1 MAEIQKPEYR
11 GAKRLNIASAKATGR
26 SPSNISL
33 PQSFKPTHEL
43 QMAKIVAEGTLDII
57 DAYQAAKQ
65 TATRLEVSE
74 EDALLQKHIGEQ
86 KMKVTGNLI
95 TAGPN
100 QLLPGD
106 MESNFIADGH
116 KIGEDTI
123 TPYVVSEELSD
134 DAKKLIQPKIDAA
147 NNAFNIDTQN
157 EFTKELVRR
166 SKLRIEYTR
175 KENISNFQ
183 GYMNNATREGMKI
196 PTSMFSP
203 NKNEGAIKSH
213 KSWEAYLQTEVKNKN
228 LDKEQAELSLF
239 EHKQNLAGIIL
250 NRHLAQNPK
259 EAMDQ
264 YEKGFKVKRVGGP
277 ADGYD
282 DIYVGGYEV
291 GGVSVDSSRIATF
304 IDSFVRD
311 QRLKKERD
319 ETNAFNVNIKSY
331 AENQSDIALKMF
343 ATRSTEGIQILRSS
357 MNGQLRDIPDDMDKF
372 IPKYELLDPENPNY
386 DPLLTKQTLEE
397 VVHIAVK
404 GRKALIKETEQ
415 NQLRLFDSHLK
426 YDLFDSGLEYQAG
439 RRNEYYE
446 FDKSRGGWRPKQKAI
461 QTFADRYQI
470 DSTVVETL
478 MTNTIRGQSWKGA
491 GSGLPHGEGPGT
503 FETFQKQVLNWHRKQ
518 IFVDTGLRRGA
529 KDTGEEV
536 ISNPLHLGPGKLLYK
551 QLNSTQRFAMDQ
563 MVTDLKDLQNIY
575 ENYKVVRSDE
585 NPNGIGSLQRLEEVL
600 EEYTSKFI
608 VGGRQKIQGQVWNDI
623 RRIALDQRIINLRN
637 APIGTMLRDLDYFNT
652 VLNIGK
658 EDEDGNIIKMTE
670 DIKYKTYMRLN
681 EFGIN
686 TVNYDDFLP
695 VPEAMWM
702 LDQQLNGISKQD
714 VDQKER
720 LTEVINKTISP

>member
-1 MAEIQKPEYR
+1 MAEIQKPEYK
-11 GAKRLNIASAKATGR
+11 GAKRLNIASAKATSR

-203 NKNEGAIKSH
+203 NKNEGAIKSY

-228 LDKEQAELSLF
+228 LNKKQAELSLF

-259 EAMDQ
+259 EALDQ

-291 GGVSVDSSRIATF
+291 GGVSVDSSRVAKF
-304 IDSFVRD
+304 IDSF
-311 QRLKKERD
+311 
-319 ETNAFNVNIKSY
+319 
-331 AENQSDIALKMF
+331 
-343 ATRSTEGIQILRSS
+343 
-357 MNGQLRDIPDDMDKF
+357 
-372 IPKYELLDPENPNY
+372 
-386 DPLLTKQTLEE
+386 
-397 VVHIAVK
+397 
-404 GRKALIKETEQ
+404 
-415 NQLRLFDSHLK
+415 
-426 YDLFDSGLEYQAG
+426 
-439 RRNEYYE
+439 
-446 FDKSRGGWRPKQKAI
+446 
-461 QTFADRYQI
+461 
-470 DSTVVETL
+470 
-478 MTNTIRGQSWKGA
+478 
-491 GSGLPHGEGPGT
+491 
-503 FETFQKQVLNWHRKQ
+503 
-518 IFVDTGLRRGA
+518 A
-529 KDTGEEV
+529 KD
-536 ISNPLHLGPGKLLYK
+536 
-551 QLNSTQRFAMDQ
+551 
-563 MVTDLKDLQNIY
+563 
-575 ENYKVVRSDE
+575 
-585 NPNGIGSLQRLEEVL
+585 
-600 EEYTSKFI
+600 
-608 VGGRQKIQGQVWNDI
+608 
-623 RRIALDQRIINLRN
+623 
-637 APIGTMLRDLDYFNT
+637 
-652 VLNIGK
+652 
-658 EDEDGNIIKMTE
+658 
-670 DIKYKTYMRLN
+670 
-681 EFGIN
+681 
-686 TVNYDDFLP
+686 
-695 VPEAMWM
+695 
-702 LDQQLNGISKQD
+702 
-714 VDQKER
+714 ER
-720 LTEVINKTISP
+720 LRIEKEEADAYS

>member
-1 MAEIQKPEYR
+1 MAEI
-11 GAKRLNIASAKATGR
+11 T
-26 SPSNISL
+26 
-33 PQSFKPTHEL
+33 KPTYQGIRFNTKSAQVARTGMPRVPDKQYTPSHEVR
-43 QMAKIVAEGTLDII
+43 MADIVAQGTVNIL
-57 DAYQAAKQ
+57 DAYQAAEA
-65 TATRLEVSE
+65 TAVRLELAE

-95 TAGPN
+95 TARPN
-100 QLLPGD
+100 QLLPKD
-106 MESNFIADGH
+106 MEDNFIADGH
-116 KIGEDTI
+116 KMGEETL
-123 TPYVVSEELSD
+123 TAYTVSEELSE
-134 DAKKLIQPKIDAA
+134 DAKQQMQPRIDAA
-147 NNAFNIDTQN
+147 NNAFNINTQN

-183 GYMNNATREGMKI
+183 THMNNATREGMEI
-196 PTSMFSP
+196 PNTMFSP
-203 NKNEGAIKSH
+203 NKNEGAIKSY
-213 KSWEAYLQTEVKNKN
+213 KSWEAYLKDEVKNKN
-228 LDKEQAELSLF
+228 LNEEQANLSLF

-259 EAMDQ
+259 EALDQ
-264 YEKGFKVKRVGGP
+264 YEKGFKIKRVGGP
-277 ADGYD
+277 AGGYD

-291 GGVSVDSSRIATF
+291 GGVSVDSSRVATF

-331 AENQSDIALKMF
+331 AENQSDLALKKF
-343 ATRSTEGIQILRSS
+343 ATKSTEGIQILRSS

-404 GRKALIKETEQ
+404 GRKALIKETERIQ
-415 NQLRLFDSHLK
+415 QGLFDSHLK
-426 YDLFDSGLEYQAG
+426 YDLYDSGLEYQAG
-439 RRNEYYE
+439 RRNAYYE
-446 FDKSRGGWRPKQKAI
+446 FDKSRGGWRPKKEAI

-470 DSTVVETL
+470 DPNVVERI

-503 FETFQKQVLNWHRKQ
+503 FETFQKQVLNWYRKQ

-563 MVTDLKDLQNIY
+563 MTTDLKDLKNIY
-575 ENYKVVRSDE
+575 ENYKVVRSTE
-585 NPNGIGSLQRLEEVL
+585 NPYGIGSLPMLEKTL

-623 RRIALDQRIINLRN
+623 RRIALDQRINNLRT
-637 APIGTMLRDLDYFNT
+637 APIGTMLRDMDIFKT
-652 VLNIGK
+652 VLNVGK
-658 EDEDGNIIKMTE
+658 KDEDDNIIKMTE
-670 DIKYKTYMRLN
+670 DMKFRVFLRLQDYGLWDLDQDYEQWN
-681 EFGIN
+681 
-686 TVNYDDFLP
+686 P
-695 VPEAMWM
+695 VPEVMWI

-714 VDQKER
+714 VEQKER